1 MLIAFCQSL
10 KVHGYSCTRA
20 LIVPSL
26 LLTVI
31 AGLLLIDREYRRIIK
46 TKLVVKM
53 FGTIG
58 LISILSSSQR
68 QYHAYLELDCL
79 CIIIS
84 EESKDANSIS
94 N

>member
-1 MLIAFCQSL
+1 MITAA
-10 KVHGYSCTRA
+10 TA

-31 AGLLLIDREYRRIIK
+31 DGLLLIDREYRRIK
-46 TKLVVKM
+46 GKLVVKTL
-53 FGTIG
+53 GTIG
-58 LISILSSSQR
+58 LISVSSPSQR

-79 CIIIS
+79 CIIAQ
-84 EESKDANSIS
+84 ESKGANSIS

>member
-1 MLIAFCQSL
+1 MITAA
-10 KVHGYSCTRA
+10 TA

-31 AGLLLIDREYRRIIK
+31 DGLLLIDSEYRRIK
-46 TKLVVKM
+46 DKLVVKM

-58 LISILSSSQR
+58 LISVLSSSQR
-68 QYHAYLELDCL
+68 QHHAYLELGRL
-79 CIIIS
+79 CIIA
-84 EESKDANSIS
+84 EESKGANRIS

>member
-1 MLIAFCQSL
+1 MITAA
-10 KVHGYSCTRA
+10 TA

-31 AGLLLIDREYRRIIK
+31 DGLLLIDREYRRIK
-46 TKLVVKM
+46 AKLVVKM
-53 FGTIG
+53 FGTRVNR
-58 LISILSSSQR
+58 ILSSSQK

-79 CIIIS
+79 CIIA
-84 EESKDANSIS
+84 EESKGANSIS